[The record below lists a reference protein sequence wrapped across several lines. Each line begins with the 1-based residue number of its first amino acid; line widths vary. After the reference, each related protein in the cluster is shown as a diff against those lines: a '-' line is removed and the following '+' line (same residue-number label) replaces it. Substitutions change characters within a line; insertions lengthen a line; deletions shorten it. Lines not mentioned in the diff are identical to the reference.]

1 MEAGARELLLQQ
13 WLQGS
18 EPAFRQIFDYYYPR
32 FVSFAFRSLRQREL
46 AEELAMDVL
55 LKIWQHKEQMKD
67 IQLFD
72 AYVYKMLR
80 NAIVL
85 STRKKI
91 LLTEA
96 LDLHDAG
103 KWNVAPEQ
111 PGTYKELQQWYEK
124 SLNKLPARQRQV
136 FILSRKEG
144 LTYAQIA
151 EELKI
156 SVYTVQNHI
165 AASLEFFRTELKDYQ
180 EVLPF
185 IALTLG
191 YYLHHN

>member
-1 MEAGARELLLQQ
+1 MEVDARELLLQQ

-18 EPAFRQIFDYYYPR
+18 EPAFRHIFDHYYPR
-32 FVSFAFRSLRQREL
+32 FVAFAFRSLRQREL

-55 LKIWQHKEQMKD
+55 LKIWQHKEHMHD
-67 IQLFD
+67 VADFN
-72 AYVYKMLR
+72 AYVFQMLR
-80 NAIVL
+80 NAITI

-96 LDLHDAG
+96 LDLHDTG
-103 KWNVAPEQ
+103 KWKTVADQ
-111 PGTYKELQQWYEK
+111 PWSYKELQEWYEK
-124 SLNKLPARQRQV
+124 CLNKLPARQRQV

-151 EELKI
+151 AELKI

-165 AASLEFFRTELKDYQ
+165 AASLEFLRAEWQEYQ
-180 EVLPF
+180 EVMPF

-191 YYLHHN
+191 YCLY